1 MTGFLEIVLCLIA
14 LAVGTISM
22 LILFVLVFVL

>member
-14 LAVGTISM
+14 LTVGTISM